1 VGAKRRRACADSR
14 ARPPPRGRGGRAFY
28 KFEESKP
35 LAGAIFKDRLRVAG
49 LIAARSAAGFGRML
63 GAPWRVLKGLRRRP
77 PERLLIAPQDIRTS
91 DPTLAADIYAG
102 YFAFGGKIVN
112 AHGRSPFE
120 LEPRSEAWARALS
133 SFSWLRH
140 LRAADTAIAKANARA
155 LVEDFLVA
163 SGKPSQSPAWETRTA
178 ARRLLA
184 WLSQSPIILYGADR
198 AFYRRFMKG
207 IGRTEQFLERK
218 LYQGVT
224 GEDRLTVAI
233 ALVELGLCA
242 EGAAR
247 LLQRSGRLLADE
259 LQRQILP
266 DGGHVSRNPQ
276 MLIDLLLDLLPL
288 RQAYAARGVQPPPQ
302 LLNAIDRM
310 MPMLRLFRHGD
321 GALALFNGMGVTPP
335 EQLATVL
342 AYDDTRARALT
353 NAPHSG
359 YQRLEMQDAIV
370 IMDAGRPPPPVFST
384 RAHAGSASFEFSSG
398 AHRLVVNCGAPDANR
413 APAQLEAARMTA
425 AHSTLVIGDRSS
437 CRFAFHAGLR
447 NWLGDEIISGP
458 DRVDV
463 ERGEAATGASLVIEH
478 NGYEP
483 RFGLI
488 HQRRI
493 ALRRD
498 GRRLDGV
505 DRVRAIAASS
515 PPRSFALR
523 FHIHPNVRLK
533 LLREGHAVLCVL
545 PNGRRWLFE
554 SAWTAE
560 IEESIFFAAPEGPQG
575 AAQIVISGETEDGL
589 EIEWSF
595 SYVER
600 RRREMA

>member
-1 VGAKRRRACADSR
+1 M
-14 ARPPPRGRGGRAFY
+14 
-28 KFEESKP
+28 
-35 LAGAIFKDRLRVAG
+35 AGAIFKDRLRVAG
-49 LIAARSAAGFGRML
+49 LIAARSAGGFGRML

-184 WLSQSPIILYGADR
+184 WLSQSPIILHGADR

-218 LYQGVT
+218 LSQGVS

-247 LLQRSGRLLADE
+247 LLQRSGKLLADE

-266 DGGHVSRNPQ
+266 DGGHISRNPQ

-370 IMDAGRPPPPVFST
+370 IMDAGRPPPPPFST
-384 RAHAGSASFEFSSG
+384 RAHAGCASFEFSVG

-413 APAQLEAARMTA
+413 APAQQDAARMTA

-463 ERGEAATGASLVIEH
+463 ERGEAASGASLVIEH

-483 RFGLI
+483 RFGLL

-498 GRRLDGV
+498 GKRLDGV
-505 DRVRAIAASS
+505 DRIRAIAASS
-515 PPRSFALR
+515 PPRSFAVR
-523 FHIHPNVRLK
+523 FHIHPNVRMK

-554 SAWTAE
+554 SAWTAD

-575 AAQIVISGETEDGL
+575 TAQIVIAGETEDGL

-600 RRREMA
+600 RRRNEA

>member
-1 VGAKRRRACADSR
+1 MRGWARAAAASQ
-14 ARPPPRGRGGRAFY
+14 ARLRNPQS
-28 KFEESKP
+28 EESKP

-49 LIAARSAAGFGRML
+49 LIAARSAAGFG
-63 GAPWRVLKGLRRRP
+63 GVFTAPWRVVAGLRRRP

-120 LEPRSEAWARALS
+120 LDPLTEGWARALS

-155 LVEDFLVA
+155 LVEDFLAA
-163 SGKPSQSPAWETRTA
+163 SGKPRRSPAWETRTA

-184 WLSQSPIILYGADR
+184 WLSQSPIILHGADR

-207 IGRTEQFLERK
+207 IGRTEQFLERR
-218 LYQGVT
+218 LAAGAS
-224 GEDRLTVAI
+224 GEDRLIAAI

-242 EGAAR
+242 EGAGK
-247 LLQRSGRLLADE
+247 LLQRSRKLLADE
-259 LQRQILP
+259 LQRQILL

-321 GALALFNGMGVTPP
+321 GALALFNGMGVTAP

-342 AYDDTRARALT
+342 AYDDIRARALT

-359 YQRLEMQDAIV
+359 YQRLEMADAIL
-370 IMDAGRPPPPVFST
+370 IADAGSPPPAAFSA
-384 RAHAGSASFEFSSG
+384 RAHAGCASFEFSVG
-398 AHRLVVNCGAPDANR
+398 AQRFIVNCGAPDANR
-413 APAQLEAARMTA
+413 AAAQQEAARTTA
-425 AHSTLVIGDRSS
+425 AHSTLVIDDRSS
-437 CRFAFHAGLR
+437 CRFAFHTGLR
-447 NWLGDEIISGP
+447 NWLGDEIVSGP

-463 ERGEAATGASLVIEH
+463 ERGEGATGASLAIEH
-478 NGYEP
+478 NGYEA
-483 RFGLI
+483 RFGLV
-488 HQRRI
+488 HLRRI

-498 GRRLDGV
+498 GRRLDGR
-505 DRVRAIAASS
+505 DRMRAAAGRLARR
-515 PPRSFALR
+515 PFALR
-523 FHIHPNVRLK
+523 FHVHPNVRLK
-533 LLREGHAVLCVL
+533 RLREGHAVLCLL

-554 SAWTAE
+554 SAFAAD
-560 IEESIFFAAPEGPQG
+560 IEESVFFAAPEGPQLSS
-575 AAQIVISGETEDGL
+575 QIVIAGETEDGL

-595 SYVER
+595 THVER
-600 RRREMA
+600 RAREAGD

>member
-1 VGAKRRRACADSR
+1 V
-14 ARPPPRGRGGRAFY
+14 
-28 KFEESKP
+28 
-35 LAGAIFKDRLRVAG
+35 AGAIFKDRLRVAG
-49 LIAARSAAGFGRML
+49 LVARRGGAGLRRVVT
-63 GAPWRVLKGLRRRP
+63 APWRAVAGLRQRP

-120 LEPRSEAWARALS
+120 LEPRTDAWARALS

-155 LVEDFLVA
+155 LVEDFLAA
-163 SGKPSQSPAWETRTA
+163 SGKPTSYSPAWETRTA

-184 WLSQSPIILYGADR
+184 WLSQSPIILFGADR
-198 AFYRRFMKG
+198 VFYRRFMKG
-207 IGRTEQFLERK
+207 IGRTQQFLERK
-218 LYQGVT
+218 LAEGVS
-224 GEDRLTVAI
+224 GDDRLLVAI

-242 EGAAR
+242 EGAGK
-247 LLQRSGRLLADE
+247 LLQRSGKLLADE

-266 DGGHVSRNPQ
+266 DGGHISRNPQ

-302 LLNAIDRM
+302 LLNAIDRV

-359 YQRLEMQDAIV
+359 YQRFEMQDALI
-370 IMDAGRPPPPVFST
+370 IADAGRPPPPVFST
-384 RAHAGSASFEFSSG
+384 RAHAGCASFEFSVG
-398 AHRLVVNCGAPDANR
+398 AHRFIVNCGAPDANR
-413 APAQLEAARMTA
+413 ARAQQEAARVTA
-425 AHSTLVIGDRSS
+425 AHSTLVVGDRSS

-447 NWLGDEIISGP
+447 DWLDDEIISGP

-463 ERGEAATGASLVIEH
+463 ERGEGASGVSLVIEH

-498 GRRLDGV
+498 GRRLDGA
-505 DRVRAIAASS
+505 DRMRAAAGAIAQR
-515 PPRSFALR
+515 PFALR
-523 FHIHPNVRLK
+523 FHMHPNVRLK
-533 LLREGHAVLCVL
+533 RLRQGRAVLCLL

-554 SAWTAE
+554 SGWPAD

-575 AAQIVISGETEDGL
+575 SAQIVIAGETEDGL
-589 EIEWSF
+589 EVEWSF
-595 SYVER
+595 RYVER
-600 RRREMA
+600 RARDEV

>member
-1 VGAKRRRACADSR
+1 VRDRYGSGSQEVEEL
-14 ARPPPRGRGGRAFY
+14 RPV
-28 KFEESKP
+28 
-35 LAGAIFKDRLRVAG
+35 AGAILKDRLHVAG
-49 LIAARSAAGFGRML
+49 LLAARGASALWRLSM
-63 GAPWRVLKGLRRRP
+63 APWRLMTGLRQRP

-155 LVEDFLVA
+155 LVEDFLTA
-163 SGKPSQSPAWETRTA
+163 SGKPGHGPAWEPRTA
-178 ARRLLA
+178 ARRLLS
-184 WLSQSPIILYGADR
+184 WLSQSPIILHGADR
-198 AFYRRFMKG
+198 VFYRRFMKS

-218 LYQGVT
+218 LAEGLA
-224 GEDRLTVAI
+224 GEDRLIVAV

-242 EGAAR
+242 EGAGK
-247 LLQRSGRLLADE
+247 LLQRSTRLLAEE

-276 MLIDLLLDLLPL
+276 ILIDLLLDLLPL
-288 RQAYAARGVQPPPQ
+288 RQTYAARGVQPPSQ

-321 GALALFNGMGVTPP
+321 GTLALFNGMGVTPP

-342 AYDDTRARALT
+342 AYDDVRARALT

-370 IMDAGRPPPPVFST
+370 IVDAGRPPPPIFST
-384 RAHAGSASFEFSSG
+384 RAHAGCASFEFSVG
-398 AHRLVVNCGAPDANR
+398 AQRLVLNCGSPDANR
-413 APAQLEAARMTA
+413 AAAQEAARMTA
-425 AHSTLVIGDRSS
+425 AHSTLVVDDTSS
-437 CRFAFHAGLR
+437 CRFAFHVGLR
-447 NWLGDEIISGP
+447 KWLGDEIVSGP
-458 DRVDV
+458 DPVDV
-463 ERGEAATGASLVIEH
+463 ERRDEASGSTLVIQH

-483 RFGLI
+483 SFGLI
-488 HQRRI
+488 HQRRL
-493 ALRRD
+493 ALHRD
-498 GRRLDGV
+498 GKWLDGA
-505 DRVRAIAASS
+505 DRMRASGPAGSMERR
-515 PPRSFALR
+515 PFALR

-533 LLREGHAVLCVL
+533 RVREGHAVLCVL

-554 SAWTAE
+554 TLWMAE
-560 IEESIFFAAPEGPQG
+560 IEESIFFAAPDGPR
-575 AAQIVISGETEDGL
+575 ACAQIVIEGETEDDL
-589 EIEWSF
+589 EIAWSF
-595 SYVER
+595 RQLEKKKR
-600 RRREMA
+600 DAAPEG

>member
-1 VGAKRRRACADSR
+1 M
-14 ARPPPRGRGGRAFY
+14 
-28 KFEESKP
+28 
-35 LAGAIFKDRLRVAG
+35 AGAIFRGRLRVAG
-49 LIAARSAAGFGRML
+49 LLAGRGAAGIRRIIA
-63 GAPWRVLKGLRRRP
+63 APWRAVAGLRRRP

-120 LEPRSEAWARALS
+120 LEPQSEAWARALS

-155 LVEDFLVA
+155 LVEDFLAVNA
-163 SGKPSQSPAWETRTA
+163 RPSQSAAWEPRTA

-184 WLSQSPIILYGADR
+184 WLSQSPIILHHADR
-198 AFYRRFMKG
+198 PFYRRFMKG
-207 IGRTEQFLERK
+207 IGRTEVFLERK
-218 LYQGVT
+218 LAEGVAA
-224 GEDRLTVAI
+224 EDRLVVAL

-242 EGAAR
+242 EGADK
-247 LLQRSGRLLADE
+247 LLLRNGKLLAEE

-266 DGGHVSRNPQ
+266 DGGHISRNPQ
-276 MLIDLLLDLLPL
+276 LLIDLLLDLLPL
-288 RQAYAARGVQPPPQ
+288 RQAYAARGAQPPPQ

-359 YQRLEMQDAIV
+359 YQRIEMKEAIL
-370 IMDAGRPPPPVFST
+370 IADAGKPPPPAFSK
-384 RAHAGSASFEFSSG
+384 RAHAGCAAFEFSTG
-398 AHRLVVNCGAPDANR
+398 ARQFIVNCGAPDSNR
-413 APAQLEAARMTA
+413 TTALEAARMTA
-425 AHSTLVIGDRSS
+425 AHSTLVVDDRSS

-447 NWLGDEIISGP
+447 NWLGDEIIAGP

-463 ERGEAATGASLVIEH
+463 ERRDESASATLAIEH
-478 NGYEP
+478 DGYEP

-488 HQRRI
+488 HRRR
-493 ALRRD
+493 LVLTND
-498 GRRLDGV
+498 GRRLEGADLM
-505 DRVRAIAASS
+505 RAG
-515 PPRSFALR
+515 PRGMETRPFALR
-523 FHIHPNVRLK
+523 FHMHPSVRLRR
-533 LLREGHAVLCVL
+533 LRDGMAVFCLL
-545 PNGRRWLFE
+545 PNRRRWLFE
-554 SAWTAE
+554 
-560 IEESIFFAAPEGPQG
+560 I
-575 AAQIVISGETEDGL
+575 
-589 EIEWSF
+589 
-595 SYVER
+595 R
-600 RRREMA
+600 RRRQHR